1 MNKFI
6 LVLLI
11 VAASSVKI
19 EFDGSNLKSW
29 WDDLFDWDW
38 WSDTFES
45 IWGSI
50 TDFFSD
56 IPGYLS
62 WIYKQLTDQGK
73 MQTLALIR
81 SVEKY
86 GKPEAIYYCKNY
98 TDNDDLCSGIVDFIF
113 NKIKSVAS

>member
-19 EFDGSNLKSW
+19 EFDGSNLESW

-38 WSDTFES
+38 WTDTFES

-50 TDFFSD
+50 KNFFSD

-62 WIYKQLTDQGK
+62 GIYKQLTEQGIMK
-73 MQTLALIR
+73 TLMGI
-81 SVEKY
+81 VEKY
-86 GKPEAIYYCKNY
+86 GKPEAIEYCKNY
-98 TDNDDLCSGIVDFIF
+98 TGSDSLCSGIVDFIF

>member
-19 EFDGSNLKSW
+19 EFDGSNLESW
-29 WDDLFDWDW
+29 WDKFFDWDW
-38 WSDTFES
+38 WCDTFES

-50 TDFFSD
+50 KDFFSD

-62 WIYKQLTDQGK
+62 TIYKQLTDQGIVK
-73 MQTLALIR
+73 TLMEI
-81 SVEKY
+81 VEKY
-86 GKPEAIYYCKNY
+86 GKPKAIEYCKDF
-98 TDNDDLCSGIVDFIF
+98 TGSDGLCSGIVDFIF

>member
-62 WIYKQLTDQGK
+62 CIYKQLTEQGIMK
-73 MQTLALIR
+73 TLIEI
-81 SVEKY
+81 VVNY
-86 GKPEAIYYCKNY
+86 GKPKAIEYCKDY
-98 TDNDDLCSGIVDFIF
+98 IGSEDLCSGIVDFIF

>member
-19 EFDGSNLKSW
+19 EFDGSNLKNFW
-29 WDDLFDWDW
+29 HEVYDWNRW
-38 WSDTFES
+38 CDTFKS

-50 TDFFSD
+50 KNFFSD

-62 WIYKQLTDQGK
+62 GIYKELTDKGIIK
-73 MQTLALIR
+73 TLIEIL
-81 SVEKY
+81 EKY
-86 GKPEAIYYCKNY
+86 GKPKAIEYCKDF
-98 TDNDDLCSGIVDFIF
+98 TGSDGLCSGIVDFIF
-113 NKIKSVAS
+113 NKLKSVAS

>member
-19 EFDGSNLKSW
+19 EFDGSNLESW

-38 WSDTFES
+38 WCDKFES

-50 TDFFSD
+50 KNFFSD

-62 WIYKQLTDQGK
+62 GIYKQLTEQGIVK
-73 MQTLALIR
+73 RLIEI
-81 SVEKY
+81 VVNY
-86 GKPEAIYYCKNY
+86 GKPKAIEYCKNF
-98 TDNDDLCSGIVDFIF
+98 TGSDDLCSGIIDFIF
-113 NKIKSVAS
+113 NKIISDAS

>member
-19 EFDGSNLKSW
+19 EFDGSNLESW

-38 WSDTFES
+38 WCDKFES

-50 TDFFSD
+50 KISSQIFQD
-56 IPGYLS
+56 I
-62 WIYKQLTDQGK
+62 
-73 MQTLALIR
+73 
-81 SVEKY
+81 
-86 GKPEAIYYCKNY
+86 
-98 TDNDDLCSGIVDFIF
+98 
-113 NKIKSVAS
+113 

>member
-19 EFDGSNLKSW
+19 EFDGSNLESW

-38 WSDTFES
+38 WTDTFES

-50 TDFFSD
+50 KNFFSD

-62 WIYKQLTDQGK
+62 GIYKELTDQGIIK
-73 MQTLALIR
+73 TLMEIL
-81 SVEKY
+81 EKY
-86 GKPEAIYYCKNY
+86 GKPKAIEYCKKY
-98 TDNDDLCSGIVDFIF
+98 TGSDSLCSGIIDFIF
-113 NKIKSVAS
+113 NKIKDEQ

>member
-19 EFDGSNLKSW
+19 EFDGSNLESW
-29 WDDLFDWDW
+29 WEDLLDWDW

-50 TDFFSD
+50 KNFFSD
-56 IPGYLS
+56 IPGYLGG
-62 WIYKQLTDQGK
+62 IYKQLSEQGIIK
-73 MQTLALIR
+73 TLMEI
-81 SVEKY
+81 VEKY
-86 GKPEAIYYCKNY
+86 GKPKAIEYCKDF
-98 TDNDDLCSGIVDFIF
+98 TGSDGLCSGIVDFIL